1 MFRQIIQI
9 YSAIHNDLGQIVI
22 VYPYPLNHNLY
33 LISNKIKII
42 FKRYLCSHGN
52 STVFVLDDQPYIE
65 KINLQLDNLDA
76 GYINLHKYK
85 SFKDLT
91 LMSTIVRNEDEYIIQ
106 WIEYHIILGIDK
118 FIIYDNSGNKNDNPS
133 SGNLLGKG
141 KYSNLYALLSNYVN
155 SGRVIILDWPFDE
168 KFQETHQNHTI
179 WAFKSAKYIGF
190 FDVDEYIN
198 PQINEFY
205 IPKILDMYF
214 MKNKLKYKDIGGLR
228 FANRFFY
235 NPFNYDDTEYNFLS
249 IYITDFKFIFDRG
262 KSFIMPSNVNCYSV
276 HEISNG
282 EKLIDV
288 DYHVIYFNHYFFL
301 NKSKRG
307 RSIFNFTLKRD
318 KSIKRYLKM
327 LLKKE
332 IHIGQ

>member
-1 MFRQIIQI
+1 MLRQVIQI
-9 YSAIHNDLGQIVI
+9 YSATHNDLGQIVI
-22 VYPYPLNHNLY
+22 VCPYPLNHNLY

-65 KINLQLDNLDA
+65 KIKIQIDNLDA
-76 GYINLHKYK
+76 GYINLHKYESYK
-85 SFKDLT
+85 GLT
-91 LMSTIVRNEDEYIIQ
+91 LLSTIVRNEDEYIIQ
-106 WIEYHIILGIDK
+106 WIEYHLILGIDK

-141 KYSNLYALLSNYVN
+141 KNSSLYVLLSNYVD

-168 KFQETHQNHTI
+168 KFQETHQNHSI

-198 PQINEFY
+198 PQMNDFY
-205 IPKILDMYF
+205 IPEILDQYL
-214 MKNKLKYKDIGGLR
+214 MKNKLNFNEIGGLR

-235 NPFNYDDTEYNFLS
+235 NPFNCDDSGYNFLT
-249 IYITDFKFIFDRG
+249 IYNTDFKFTFVRG
-262 KSFIMPSNVNCYSV
+262 KSFILPSNVNCYSV

-282 EKLIDV
+282 EKWIDV
-288 DYHVIYFNHYFFL
+288 NYHLIYFNHYFFL
-301 NKSKRG
+301 NKLKRARG
-307 RSIFNFTLKRD
+307 IFNFTFIRD
-318 KSIKRYLKM
+318 KSIKRYVKM
-327 LLKKE
+327 LKKKD
-332 IHIGQ
+332 I